1 MPERGL
7 PASLEPLEMRQVLGK
22 VMGVSREGLR
32 SHMGYER
39 GSGLGTKGNRLLLCK
54 RILIILDEGLRPRAV
69 ELSAMSQGVWR
80 RGVVVSAWILPEE
93 H

>member
-22 VMGVSREGLR
+22 VMGVSREGLG

-54 RILIILDEGLRPRAV
+54 CIPIILDKCLRPRAV
-69 ELSAMSQGVWR
+69 ELFAMSQGVWR
-80 RGVVVSAWILPEE
+80 RGRVVSAWILPEE
-93 H
+93 Q